1 MIGVERILDDTPLFK
16 LTVGEFKN
24 LFESLVPKPQI
35 VEEEEYVYGYKGL
48 ASLLNCSICAAKNL
62 KLSGKIDKAIIQEGR
77 KIMIHK
83 KKSSRNF
90 KELQITIHLLI
101 NPMPDL
107 KESVECKPLYFIL
120 NVLYYPG
127 VCWFGI

>member
-48 ASLLNCSICAAKNL
+48 ASLLNCSICAEKKL
-62 KLSGKIDKAIIQEGR
+62 KMSGKKDKAIIQEGR

-83 KKSSRNF
+83 KKAL
-90 KELQITIHLLI
+90 EI
-101 NPMPDL
+101 L
-107 KESVECKPLYFIL
+107 KNYK
-120 NVLYYPG
+120 
-127 VCWFGI
+127 

>member
-35 VEEEEYVYGYKGL
+35 VEEDEYVYGYKGL
-48 ASLLNCSICAAKNL
+48 ASLLKCSKCKAKNL

-77 KIMIHK
+77 TIMFHRKTVLEI
-83 KKSSRNF
+83 
-90 KELQITIHLLI
+90 
-101 NPMPDL
+101 L
-107 KESVECKPLYFIL
+107 KNRK
-120 NVLYYPG
+120 
-127 VCWFGI
+127 